1 MKKLKIF
8 GLAFSFAFI
17 STAALCILFG
27 YLLIIGS
34 IDYRFREFLS
44 LGLLLGFLVFCLVF
58 INFPLANWIK
68 TQFFKNANDF
78 IFYLIATIF
87 ILQLEN
93 LITGYLESLATR
105 GAEADF
111 LYYYKG
117 LSNSWI
123 YILTGNLTAFIACN
137 LYVKSLK

>member
-27 YLLIIGS
+27 YPFIIGS
-34 IDYRFREFLS
+34 IDYGFREFLS

-58 INFPLANWIK
+58 INFPLLTWIK
-68 TQFFKNANDF
+68 TQFFKNSNNF
-78 IFYLIATIF
+78 IFYLIASIF

-93 LITGYLESLATR
+93 LITGYLESLASR

-117 LSNSWI
+117 NSNSWI
-123 YILTGNLTAFIACN
+123 YILTGNLTALMACK